1 MIIFNNTILAN
12 LQEQVKLNMDNIK
25 AIADGALTLGEF
37 GIKVIGKSTTTADLP
52 DPAYYPGTKENPPT
66 QEEVEKAYGDAFAI
80 GTSEPYTFYIF
91 TRAFDNSLQPQWMNV
106 GPFPAPGPKGDTGAN
121 GATGPQGPIGDKGE
135 PGERGPAGPQGPRG
149 FTGPKGPE
157 GPAGLNGAGITDN
170 SVLSFFKAE
179 ADYIYDS
186 ANGLQIVGVSHFYDP
201 ATGTVDPHGEMDI
214 PIIPGAGIS
223 MDLNEDSTRLVVKNV
238 RGEDGAG
245 ENSVMFGA
253 GNTCT
258 GKNSFVVGG
267 NNTVN
272 FGGVQVFGDNNDLSK
287 GLTGTAYGNFVVG
300 NKNFMARL
308 GRFNVILGSGTYEP
322 KKELGD
328 LYPPTAANFD
338 AVKAKWNTKKFQAQL
353 SSNEYSIGNNN
364 LVAMSKAAVIGTEN
378 ALNSENG
385 TVIGHQ
391 NDVAGAMQMA
401 FGINNQLKGTSS
413 SNIVLGFNNEMISGS
428 TSVVAGRQNSVEGTD
443 TVVLGSDAIVKGS
456 ESLVLGTG
464 LNLLGSTANKHAYIL
479 GAYNVLKEYPD
490 NTFVIANGSSD
501 EERSNYLEI
510 NLADGSITF
519 RKPGDTQFFT
529 FTWAMIKKL
538 HELATPVE

>member
-91 TRAFDNSLQPQWMNV
+91 TRAFDNSLQPKWMNV
-106 GPFPAPGPKGDTGAN
+106 GPFPAPGPKGDTGAT
-121 GATGPQGPIGDKGE
+121 GATGPQGPIGDKGDT
-135 PGERGPAGPQGPRG
+135 GLQGPAGPQGPRG
-149 FTGPKGPE
+149 FTGPQGPE

-223 MDLNEDSTRLVVKNV
+223 IDLNEDSTRLVVKNV

-245 ENSVMFGA
+245 ANSVMFGD
-253 GNTCT
+253 GNTCN
-258 GKNSFVVGG
+258 GKNSLVVGQNNNVSGG
-267 NNTVN
+267 NVM
-272 FGGVQVFGDNNDLSK
+272 VFGSQNDLSQCAGTINYASFAAGTYNYFGK
-287 GLTGTAYGNFVVG
+287 TSRGSIAMGGGSYPATTTFGESYPPVATNYDTLKTLWTSKPTQAHLGIGTLIGQNNFATGTRANAFGNQNAVNGADTFVLG
-300 NKNFMARL
+300 NKND
-308 GRFNVILGSGTYEP
+308 VY
-322 KKELGD
+322 
-328 LYPPTAANFD
+328 
-338 AVKAKWNTKKFQAQL
+338 
-353 SSNEYSIGNNN
+353 GN
-364 LVAMSKAAVIGTEN
+364 
-378 ALNSENG
+378 
-385 TVIGHQ
+385 
-391 NDVAGAMQMA
+391 MQMV
-401 FGINNQLKGTSS
+401 FGVNNQLKKNTSS
-413 SNIVLGFNNEMISGS
+413 NLVLGFNNEMISGS

-443 TVVLGSDAIVKGS
+443 TVVLGSDNIVKGS

-479 GAYNVLKEYPD
+479 GAYNVLKECPD
-490 NTFVIANGSSD
+490 NTFVLANGSSD
-501 EERSNYLEI
+501 EARSNYLEI
-510 NLADGSITF
+510 NLEDGSITF

-529 FTWAMIKKL
+529 FTWDMIQKL
-538 HELATPVE
+538 HELATPHVE